1 MIIFFRIYGE
11 VKGKMRP
18 KATAFGKHARVYTP
32 TAQINNENW
41 IRSEYYQAVKNKEVK
56 TFGDKAVK
64 IEIYV
69 YRKVQ
74 KSLSKKKKTQALLG
88 AILPTT
94 KPDLDN
100 QIKTILDALNGHAF
114 DDDSQIVQIG
124 ARKVYSE
131 QEYVDVYISD
141 ELNDINLPF
150 VNIDPCDD
158 ELCL

>member
-1 MIIFFRIYGE
+1 M
-11 VKGKMRP
+11 
-18 KATAFGKHARVYTP
+18 
-32 TAQINNENW
+32 
-41 IRSEYYQAVKNKEVK
+41 KNKEVK